1 MLDRLLIS
9 LFTAMILTVLYLC
22 LGLKRIAAAALAI
35 CVHEIGHLVALRLL
49 GCSIKTVRAE
59 LSGIRIDYVGVITL
73 HEKIISAAAGPLA
86 GVLYSLV
93 IMSFTQQSPTCFW
106 SLTSSISLAY
116 SAFNLL
122 PLSPLDGGHILCA
135 LIDVFGENQL
145 ADNMLSFISQ
155 LLQIAFVGA
164 GLVLHLKG
172 EGSGMLAAGI
182 WLLLLQNRN

>member
-9 LFTAMILTVLYLC
+9 LFTAMILALLC
-22 LGLKRIAAAALAI
+22 LCFGLKHIIAAVLAI
-35 CVHEIGHLVALRLL
+35 CVHEIGHLVALKLL
-49 GCSIKTVRAE
+49 GCSIKGVRPE
-59 LSGIRIDYVGVITL
+59 LSGLRIDYVGVITL
-73 HEKIISAAAGPLA
+73 TEKIISAAAGPFA
-86 GVLYSLV
+86 GVFYSLV
-93 IMSFTQQSPTCFW
+93 IMSFTQQSSTCFW

-122 PLSPLDGGHILCA
+122 PLPPLDGGHILCA
-135 LIDVFGENQL
+135 LTDGFVENQL
-145 ADNMLSFISQ
+145 VHNMLSFISQ
-155 LLQIAFVGA
+155 LLQIAFVVA